1 MGDGTADDLKG
12 RVKEAGG
19 DLTDDQSLK
28 NEGKVD
34 RATGSVKDAVGDA
47 GDKVKDVVGK
57 DCRRAG

>member
-34 RATGSVKDAVGDA
+34 RATGSVKDKVGDA
-47 GDKVKDVVGK
+47 GDKIKDVVNPN
-57 DCRRAG
+57 D